1 MKKYLLSCLAL
12 IISVTAMAEEINWNF
27 SSQSVTIDGKSYF
40 LDVTNKVAQLY
51 TYTSKFDSLTVI
63 PATVSYEGSTYTVRS
78 MKGLYSTD
86 EESKVVAL
94 QLPTTMQQLDD
105 RSLHGFGNLREL
117 TLSTA
122 TPPAIHSNYNNGTT
136 IRAKLY
142 VPAGSI
148 HNYRIA
154 DTKWNNFV
162 IIDGNGKSV
171 AVTLTTAGT
180 LSAEIVKK
188 ADYLQDVN
196 ILKVSGEMNDADLNI
211 IKNNMPNLVSID
223 LEDAV
228 LKTIPNNW
236 IEWKWGVET
245 ITLPK
250 TLETIDHDAFHAC
263 YHLKSINFPASL
275 KTIRYRAFY
284 ECYELQKVLLNEG
297 LEIMGDDIFNC
308 CYGLQEIYVPSTL
321 KTISRNA
328 FYRTVSLSVLN
339 ISEGV
344 ETIGSGAFQESGLKK
359 VTLPTSIRTINNY
372 AFSYSSLESVTLNEG
387 LENIND
393 NAFYHCSS
401 LKEITIPST
410 VKYVM
415 HPFNACGSLKDIY
428 VKAGIPPYVNGN
440 CPINEVSMNDV
451 VLHVP
456 GMSQSLYK
464 STPGWSYFYT
474 IENIDNYRPR
484 AFTTSENSV
493 IDIDENLT
501 FSSYKPLIETF
512 ISDWNGKKY
521 GAVTV
526 NGSGAMNICKYSA
539 FYDYNLL
546 SNYNDNSTYMTS
558 LVNNITMTADS
569 IATTLY
575 TQDQKWTFVS
585 FPYDVKVKDIVPFL
599 DGTTSFAVREYS
611 GENRAMGDMNYTWV
625 KLNAESTL
633 KAYRGY
639 AINTERRINN
649 SIQWYSGL
657 RLYSSAKSVTIAK
670 DDVSIPLTAYPSE
683 FTQNQGWNL
692 IGNPYPCYFDVSYM
706 DFTAPITVWNMRN
719 NTYMAYSP
727 KDDEYILSPG
737 EAFFVQASGNNHGI
751 TFAKEG
757 RQTNRIKRAESNAK
771 AMYAAGEERRII
783 NLSLTDGTST
793 DRTRIVI
800 NENAQAA
807 YETDKDA
814 PKFISTEAAQI
825 YTVSNGVQY
834 AINER
839 PLGNGVMNIGTYF
852 KKEGEYSISLMGN
865 TDAAITLID
874 REEGKSVS
882 LSEGNAYTFSAKEG
896 SAQRFVISIG
906 DATAID
912 EIPVSEAD
920 NAEDVWYNVAGQ
932 RVNADAK
939 GLRINRKGY
948 KVLRF

>member
-1 MKKYLLSCLAL
+1 MKNYLLSCLTL

-122 TPPAIHSNYNNGTT
+122 TPPAIHSNYNSGTT

-196 ILKVSGEMNDADLNI
+196 ILKVSGEMNDADLKI

-228 LKTIPNNW
+228 LKTIPDSW
-236 IEWKWGVET
+236 IDGKWGVET

-250 TLETIDHDAFHAC
+250 TLETIGSYAFHAC

-275 KTIRYRAFY
+275 KKIRYRAFQ

-297 LEIMGDDIFNC
+297 LEIMEDNTFAY
-308 CYGLQEIYVPSTL
+308 CYDLQEIYVPSTL
-321 KTISRNA
+321 KTISDGA
-328 FYRTVSLSVLN
+328 FYRTLSLSVLN

-344 ETIGSGAFQESGLKK
+344 ETIGPRAFYESGLKK
-359 VTLPTSIRTINNY
+359 VTLPASIRTINDN

-387 LENIND
+387 LEIIND
-393 NAFYHCSS
+393 NAFYRCSS

-415 HPFNACGSLKDIY
+415 RPFNACGSLKDIY

-456 GMSQSLYK
+456 SMSQSMYK
-464 STPGWSYFYT
+464 STPGWNYFYT
-474 IENIDNYRPR
+474 IDEIDNYRPK
-484 AFTTSENSV
+484 AFTTCENV
-493 IDIDENLT
+493 AIDIDDNLT
-501 FSSYKPLIETF
+501 FSNYKPLVETF
-512 ISDWNGKKY
+512 MSDWNGTKY
-521 GAVTV
+521 GTMTIS
-526 NGSGAMNICKYSA
+526 GGGAMNISKYSA
-539 FYDYNLL
+539 VYDYNRL
-546 SNYNDNSTYMTS
+546 NDYNDNSTNMTS
-558 LVNNITMTADS
+558 LINNITMTADT
-569 IATTLY
+569 ITTYVY
-575 TQDQKWTFVS
+575 TPNRKWTFVS
-585 FPYDVKVKDIVPFL
+585 FPYDVKVKDIAPFL
-599 DGTTSFAVREYS
+599 SGTTNCAIREYS

-625 KLNAESTL
+625 KLNSESTL

-639 AINTERRINN
+639 AINTERIDNYQQ
-649 SIQWYSGL
+649 SYSGL
-657 RLYSSAKSVTIAK
+657 NFISSARSVTMAK
-670 DDVSIPLTAYPSE
+670 GDVSVPLTAYPSE

-692 IGNPYPCYFDVSYM
+692 IGNPYQCYYDISYM
-706 DFTAPITVWNMRN
+706 DFTAPVTVWNLRN
-719 NTYMAYSP
+719 STYEAYSP
-727 KDDEYILSPG
+727 KDDQYIFSPG
-737 EAFFVQASGNNHGI
+737 EAFFVQASGSNQSI

-771 AMYAAGEERRII
+771 AMSATNDDRRII
-783 NLSLTDGTST
+783 NLSLTDGNTT
-793 DRTRIVI
+793 DRTRIVL
-800 NENAQAA
+800 NEYATTA

-814 PKFISTEAAQI
+814 PKFISTEVAQI
-825 YTVSNGVQY
+825 YSLTDGVQY

-839 PLGNGVMNIGTYF
+839 PLGNGIMNIGTYF
-852 KKEGEYSISLMGN
+852 KEEGEYIITLMGN
-865 TDAAITLID
+865 TGAAVTLID
-874 REEGKSVS
+874 REQGKST
-882 LSEGNAYTFSAKEG
+882 LLNNDKGYTFSAKEG
-896 SAQRFVISIG
+896 YAQRFVISIS
-906 DATAID
+906 DATTID
-912 EIPVSEAD
+912 ELPASEAD
-920 NAEDVWYNVAGQ
+920 SGEDVWYNVAGQ
-932 RVNADAK
+932 RVNANAK

-948 KVLRF
+948 KVY